1 MFPDEPWR
9 AAAEAR
15 GAAAV
20 AVAAPASTGVRDG
33 PSVGVGRSVVQ
44 QRSTLYDSFELNAM
58 VARLN
63 RLLLHGGDGARR
75 PAAPRSPAGGWLAV
89 PKVLIGK
96 IKRAFLGGP
105 RRGGS

>member
-1 MFPDEPWR
+1 
-9 AAAEAR
+9 
-15 GAAAV
+15 
-20 AVAAPASTGVRDG
+20 
-33 PSVGVGRSVVQ
+33 VV

-63 RLLLHGGDGARR
+63 RLLLHGDGARR

-96 IKRAFLGGP
+96 IKRAFLGGA
-105 RRGGS
+105 RR